1 MGKRKSKPKKKKTK
15 VQQAAAKRH
24 ATFKKTR
31 VQTFGGTRK
40 ASSYSKKEIA
50 RIDAAG
56 LSRSAVTGG
65 KVADKKPVA
74 SIAPK
79 KPERSDFPNT
89 RSGAVEYAG
98 AMTKFKIADSP
109 SGRAAAYEKT
119 LDPNSFRGLADGA
132 TTGVGPVASGDAY
145 ARGMATDGRSV
156 ENRLRQTRNIIS
168 NATIGIVPKV
178 RLLPAKEI
186 ADRRADPFSRTVLN
200 SNRDPRQG
208 GGSGGSG
215 GGGQTRVA
223 AQVLQQ
229 QQQPT
234 TGATGYDPVIGQTGL
249 DNSELTRIQNQA
261 YDATFGAYT
270 TGSGGSLMSS
280 NVNTGTSTPGPTAGP
295 GRGKFN
301 LRMFSPLAM
310 RRGGPRDLLN
320 RRGLRITSLNV

>member
-1 MGKRKSKPKKKKTK
+1 MGKGKGKSKSKKSKTK
-15 VQQAAAKRH
+15 AQKAAAKRH

-40 ASSYSKKEIA
+40 ASSYTKKELG

-65 KVADKKPVA
+65 KVADKKPIK
-74 SIAPK
+74 SIAPV
-79 KPERSDFPNT
+79 KPERSDFANT
-89 RSGAVEYAG
+89 RQGAVDYAG
-98 AMTKFKIADSP
+98 AMAKFKIADSP
-109 SGRAAAYEKT
+109 SGSAAAYEKT

-156 ENRLRQTRNIIS
+156 ENRLRQTRNLVS
-168 NATIGIVPKV
+168 SATLGLVPKV

-186 ADRRADPFSRTVLN
+186 ADRRANFSRPNLT
-200 SNRDPRQG
+200 NR
-208 GGSGGSG
+208 GGSG
-215 GGGQTRVA
+215 GGGQTRVD

-229 QQQPT
+229 MQQPT
-234 TGATGYDPVIGQTGL
+234 TGTTGYDPVMGQTGL

-280 NVNTGTSTPGPTAGP
+280 NVNTGTTAPGPTAGP

-301 LRMFSPLAM
+301 LRMFSPIAM

>member
-40 ASSYSKKEIA
+40 ASSYTKKELG

-65 KVADKKPVA
+65 KVADKKPIK
-74 SIAPK
+74 SIAPV
-79 KPERSDFPNT
+79 KPERSDFANT
-89 RSGAVEYAG
+89 RQGAVDYAG
-98 AMTKFKIADSP
+98 AMAKFKIADSP

-280 NVNTGTSTPGPTAGP
+280 NVNTGTTAPGPTAGP

-301 LRMFSPLAM
+301 LRMFSPLTM

>member
-1 MGKRKSKPKKKKTK
+1 MGGKKGNKSKKKKTK
-15 VQQAAAKRH
+15 VQLAAQKRH
-24 ATFKKTR
+24 ETFKKTG
-31 VQTFGGTRK
+31 VQTFGGTK
-40 ASSYSKKEIA
+40 KSYTKKELA
-50 RIDAAG
+50 KIDQAN

-65 KVADKKPVA
+65 VVADKKPVK
-74 SIAPK
+74 SIAPV
-79 KPERSDFPNT
+79 KPERDDFANT
-89 RSGAVEYAG
+89 RQGAVNYTG
-98 AMTKFKIADSP
+98 AMAKFKIADSP
-109 SGRAAAYEKT
+109 SARAAAYEKT

-168 NATIGIVPKV
+168 NATLGIVPKV

-186 ADRRADPFSRTVLN
+186 ADRRANFTPPPNLRSR
-200 SNRDPRQG
+200 
-208 GGSGGSG
+208 G
-215 GGGQTRVA
+215 GGGGFQRVA

-234 TGATGYDPVIGQTGL
+234 TGDTGTYDPILGQTGL

-261 YDATFGAYT
+261 YDASFGAYT
-270 TGSGGSLMSS
+270 TGSGGSIMSS
-280 NVNTGTSTPGPTAGP
+280 NVNTGTSAPGSTVGP
-295 GRGKFN
+295 SRGRFN

-310 RRGGPRDLLN
+310 RRGGPSNLLN